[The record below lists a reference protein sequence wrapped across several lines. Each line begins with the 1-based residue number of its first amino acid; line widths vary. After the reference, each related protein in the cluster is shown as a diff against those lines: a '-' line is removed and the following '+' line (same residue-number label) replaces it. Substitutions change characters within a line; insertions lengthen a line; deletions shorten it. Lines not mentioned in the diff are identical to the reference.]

1 MTLIDTARRELR
13 RHPVQIQRRRG
24 ALRFETRL
32 SHGELALL
40 DQSVLG
46 QLEQRIGATLE
57 PIEVP
62 RQSGPALQ

>member
-1 MTLIDTARRELR
+1 LR
-13 RHPVQIQRRRG
+13 
-24 ALRFETRL
+24 
-32 SHGELALL
+32 GELALL

-57 PIEVP
+57 PIELP